1 MTSYPPTKAIITV
14 LYVDSIG
21 RLGYVPQD
29 HFYPCDTGR
38 RNGKC
43 PSGKCFILS
52 VAIDSRVDDGAM
64 AVGSAIATANRK
76 AVGTAERRYCGERYS
91 ASTRPSLTEY
101 QPPLSCERRRSHSPV
116 EKEEPSEFCKLARI
130 VQTSGQHLRKRVP
143 RRSPNESRPFS
154 RLFQSRE
161 GRTTVKIDLHG
172 FSKSVSSATLK
183 CVVHVQVSRLASPG
197 IFGLCLALSL
207 QVTGGFHHGRHEVS
221 RGPLRSLHL
230 ITRIGRLLLRNSDP
244 ELQFSSA

>member
-1 MTSYPPTKAIITV
+1 M
-14 LYVDSIG
+14 
-21 RLGYVPQD
+21 
-29 HFYPCDTGR
+29 H
-38 RNGKC
+38 
-43 PSGKCFILS
+43 
-52 VAIDSRVDDGAM
+52 DGGT
-64 AVGSAIATANRK
+64 AVRSAIATTNRK

-116 EKEEPSEFCKLARI
+116 EKEEPSECCNLARI

-221 RGPLRSLHL
+221 RGPLRSDIAPNLTVRQGCKAQSCL
-230 ITRIGRLLLRNSDP
+230 DKGARIIVLCEREMFDAPKRPSELLCILMYFVMMRCDVISFDV
-244 ELQFSSA
+244 AC